1 MSNFMSSAIHAGWF
15 LGVGGVVMMTIAPAS
30 ASDKKNAADGP
41 TLKTAE
47 DFGLPR
53 PGMVLDRERLAVV
66 CTDPQIDFLGEEG
79 AAWPVVKK
87 SATEN
92 NTVENIERVFKACKE
107 ANLPLFIS
115 PHYYYPHDHHW
126 KFEGA
131 LEVLM
136 HHIHMFDR
144 KGQLDTDGF
153 KGSGSDWLARYKPYI
168 EDGKTI
174 VCNPHKIY
182 GPEQNDLALQ
192 LRKYGINQVIL
203 MGMSANLCVE
213 SHLREL
219 IEQGFEVVVV
229 QDATAGAITDKLDGY
244 KAALTNFRFMASAS
258 VTTDEAVAALK
269 SLKEPSVASR

>member
-1 MSNFMSSAIHAGWF
+1 MSDFMSSVIHAGWF
-15 LGVGGVVMMTIAPAS
+15 LGVGAVVMMTVAPAS
-30 ASDKKNAADGP
+30 ASDKKKAADGP

-53 PGMVLDRERLAVV
+53 PGMVLDREKLAVV

-79 AAWPVVKK
+79 AAWPVIKK
-87 SATEN
+87 SAMEN
-92 NTVENIERVFKACKE
+92 NTIENIESVFKACKK

-144 KGQLDTDGF
+144 KGQLDTNGF
-153 KGSGSDWLARYKPYI
+153 KGSGSDWLVRYKPYI

-203 MGMSANLCVE
+203 IGMSANLCVE

-219 IEQGFEVVVV
+219 VEQGFEVVVV
-229 QDATAGAITDKLDGY
+229 HDATAGAITDKLDGY
-244 KAALTNFRFMASAS
+244 QAALTNFRFIASAS
-258 VTTDEAVAALK
+258 VTTDEAVAALE
-269 SLKEPSVASR
+269 SLREPSVASR